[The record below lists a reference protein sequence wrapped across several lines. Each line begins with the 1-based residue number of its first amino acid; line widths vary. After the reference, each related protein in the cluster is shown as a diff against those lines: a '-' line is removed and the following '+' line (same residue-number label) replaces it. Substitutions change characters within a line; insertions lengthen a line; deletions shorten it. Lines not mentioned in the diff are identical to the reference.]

1 MVENDGVIVV
11 GGGLAGCEASWQLAK
26 RGIKVNLYEMR
37 PEVTTPAHTTGD
49 LAELVCSNSLKSVE
63 RHTAQGILKAELEVL
78 GSLLIS
84 IAKKA
89 SIPAGVSLSVDRRKF
104 SRLVTEAISDEKN
117 IKIIRE
123 EFTDIGTKKPII
135 IASGP
140 LTSERLSAK
149 LRQIL
154 GSKHLY
160 FYDAISPTVIAET
173 IDMSKVFKASRY
185 DKGEG
190 YYINCPM
197 NEMEYEDFVN
207 ALLRSHPFPRWEF
220 EDDKFFEGC
229 LPIEEIASRGRD
241 ALRFGPMKPVG
252 LKDPR
257 TNKMPYA
264 VLQLRAEDE
273 SEKMF
278 SMVSFQTRLN
288 HRDQKEIFRLIPGLE
303 DVEFARLGSSHRN
316 TYINSPAHLDRS
328 LMVKGTDGIYIA
340 GQLVGVEGYV
350 ESIAMGLVAGLSVWS
365 HLAGREPLFF
375 PPETAIGSL
384 IRYITTVPKGDFQPM
399 NANFALIEPLKIRY
413 RSKQDKGFAYHRRA
427 VEAVKGIA
435 KSIGVK

>member
-1 MVENDGVIVV
+1 MMVSDGVIVV

-26 RGIKVNLYEMR
+26 RGISVHLYEMR
-37 PEVTTPAHTTGD
+37 PELMTPAHTTGD
-49 LAELVCSNSLKSVE
+49 LAELVCSNSLKSSE
-63 RHTAQGILKAELEVL
+63 RHTVQGILKAELETL

-84 IAKKA
+84 SAKKA

-104 SRLVTEAISDEKN
+104 SRLVTEAIGAEEN
-117 IKIIRE
+117 IEIVRE
-123 EFTDIGTKKPII
+123 EFTDISANRPVI

-140 LTSERLSAK
+140 LTSERLSSK
-149 LRQIL
+149 LKELL

-160 FYDAISPTVIAET
+160 FYDAIAPTVVAET

-185 DKGEG
+185 EKGEG

-197 NEMEYEDFVN
+197 NELEYEDFVN

-241 ALRFGPMKPVG
+241 ALRYGPMKPVG

-257 TNKMPYA
+257 TGKMPYA

-278 SMVSFQTRLN
+278 NMVGFQTRLS
-288 HRDQKEIFRLIPGLE
+288 HRDQKEIFHLIPGLE
-303 DVEFARLGSSHRN
+303 GAEYARLGSSHRN
-316 TYINSPAHLDRS
+316 TYINSPAYLDRS
-328 LMVKGTDGIYIA
+328 LMVKGTDGIYIT

-365 HLAGREPLFF
+365 HLAGREPPVF

-384 IRYITTVPKGDFQPM
+384 LRYITTVPKGDFQPM
-399 NANFALIEPLKIRY
+399 NANFALIEPLRVRY
-413 RSKQDKGFAYHRRA
+413 RSKLDKGFAYHRRA

-435 KSIGVK
+435 KIIDI